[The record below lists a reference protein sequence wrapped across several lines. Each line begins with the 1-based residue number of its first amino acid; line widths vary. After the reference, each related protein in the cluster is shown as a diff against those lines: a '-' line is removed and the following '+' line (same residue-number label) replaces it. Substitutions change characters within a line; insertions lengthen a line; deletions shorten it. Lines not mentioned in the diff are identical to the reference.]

1 MAFQNKHAYTYIY
14 IYIYI
19 YHYIMHMV
27 SCISLS
33 IYIWYLHP
41 LKPTFFFTYSSHGWV
56 KRGLPYIQAYFEEKM
71 AIVSRGGAVY
81 VNIVV

>member
-1 MAFQNKHAYTYIY
+1 MQIKTDRFQEGVA
-14 IYIYI
+14 
-19 YHYIMHMV
+19 
-27 SCISLS
+27 
-33 IYIWYLHP
+33 IWCLP
-41 LKPTFFFTYSSHGWV
+41 FSSHGWV

>member
-1 MAFQNKHAYTYIY
+1 MHLSLYIY
-14 IYIYI
+14 GT
-19 YHYIMHMV
+19 
-27 SCISLS
+27 STLS
-33 IYIWYLHP
+33 NLP
-41 LKPTFFFTYSSHGWV
+41 FFFTYSSHGWV